1 MVGIS
6 SDLLKPQCG
15 QVITDVNSI
24 IFNFSVKVTKM
35 KTSKRYSITIVA
47 GIVLAGLAF
56 LSVLKSMEG
65 LASACVGGIL
75 TILTTYIWGE
85 TKRPSNTKEP

>member
-1 MVGIS
+1 VGIS

-35 KTSKRYSITIVA
+35 KTSKRYTITIFA
-47 GIVLAGLAF
+47 GIILAGLAI
-56 LSVLKSMEG
+56 LSVLKGMEG

-85 TKRPSNTKEP
+85 TKRPSNNPEP